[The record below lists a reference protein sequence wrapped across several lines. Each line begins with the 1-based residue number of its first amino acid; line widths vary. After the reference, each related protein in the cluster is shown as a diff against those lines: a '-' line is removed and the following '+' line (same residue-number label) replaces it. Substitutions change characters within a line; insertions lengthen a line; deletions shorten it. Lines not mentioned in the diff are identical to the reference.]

1 VPNPLRSFAD
11 ALLSPPG
18 PDVVKVRGAPVE
30 FRRMPSIEAGAPEAL
45 SKAGVNSFLRD
56 AADAENR
63 NLDLFERLEDA
74 FPEDPDLP
82 PDSDIVANSGIDW
95 MDDHLAS
102 GEVVGRTSPARIDAA
117 AYGEANAPEI
127 RRELARRAKGGMMFD
142 QSLPQNYPDARI
154 PLHHYDR
161 EIPIVKDG
169 SRYAPKPLGDH
180 PAAYFPNDQVIV
192 AKYDDLDPGKLRHE
206 NGHVATEGAGRTEAQ
221 EAKTNWLSEGSG
233 EKFHPF
239 QLDDHHAEYLT
250 SFTEMKPYVRDF
262 KYQVYNGLADGTV
275 DPIMKR
281 PFFASLTDQLD
292 AEAADFGKI
301 MDETEI
307 GTTSIED
314 VANMRLPALREW
326 IAEVYQKM
334 TPEHQAR
341 MRLLYAMLSGM
352 PIAMVDEELE
362 EDFNGSN

>member
-1 VPNPLRSFAD
+1 MPNPLRAFAD
-11 ALLSPPG
+11 ALLSPPD
-18 PDVVKVRGAPVE
+18 PEVVKVRGAPVE

-45 SKAGVNSFLRD
+45 GKPGVDRFLRD

-63 NLDLFERLEDA
+63 NLDLFERLEDT

-82 PDSDIVANSGIDW
+82 PDPDIVANSGIDW

-102 GEVVGRTSPARIDAA
+102 GEIVGQTSPARIDAA

-142 QSLPQNYPDARI
+142 QSLPQNYPDARD

-161 EIPIVKDG
+161 EIPIVQDG

-192 AKYDDLDPGKLRHE
+192 AKYGELDPGKLRHE
-206 NGHVATEGAGRTEAQ
+206 NGHVVAEGAGRTLAQ

-233 EKFHPF
+233 GEVHPF

-250 SFTEMKPYVRDF
+250 SFTEMKPYMRDL
-262 KYQVYNGLADGTV
+262 KYQNYYGLADGSV
-275 DPIMKR
+275 EPNMKR
-281 PFFASLTDQLD
+281 PFFANLLDQVQ

-326 IAEVYQKM
+326 IAESYQRM

-341 MRLLYAMLSGM
+341 MRLLYAMLAGAPVVMSEG
-352 PIAMVDEELE
+352 ASD
-362 EDFNGSN
+362 GSD